1 MQNYLK
7 KLRERSRRTILRLI
21 NKGEISWEGDKFV
34 NKETKVPIEG
44 L

>member
-7 KLRERSRRTILRLI
+7 KLRERSRRTVLRLI
-21 NKGEISWEGDKFV
+21 NKSEITWDGDKFV
-34 NKETKVPIEG
+34 HKETKEPVEN